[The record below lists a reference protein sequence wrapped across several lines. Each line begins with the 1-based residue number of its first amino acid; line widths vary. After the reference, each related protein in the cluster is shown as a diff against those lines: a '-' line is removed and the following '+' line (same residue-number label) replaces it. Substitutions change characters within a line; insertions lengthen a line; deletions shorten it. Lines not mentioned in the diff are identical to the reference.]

1 MRAGASLTITVR
13 RNRYMKQALK
23 VIHKATALIL
33 LTLAGCTTHPHAAR
47 AWEYR
52 VIEGWSR
59 LPERAEFERQLNEAG
74 AQGYVIASSMMLPGD
89 ANNYPKTVVILRRP
103 KP

>member
-1 MRAGASLTITVR
+1 
-13 RNRYMKQALK
+13 MKTTLK
-23 VIHKATALIL
+23 VIHTATALTL
-33 LTLAGCTTHPHAAR
+33 LTLAGCATSPHATR

-59 LPERAEFERQLNEAG
+59 QPERAAFERQINEAG
-74 AQGYVIASSMMLPGD
+74 AQGYAVASSMMLPGD
-89 ANNYPKTVVILRRP
+89 ANNYPKTVVILKRP